1 MISFISDSK
10 IVVGVQAKAFLYS
23 YKDKNK
29 IIIRNWKLRLI
40 TEF

>member
-1 MISFISDSK
+1 M

-29 IIIRNWKLRLI
+29 IKLEALI
-40 TEF
+40 NYWIVNIL